1 MAVVPGSVV
10 PGWNYPGGG
19 NYPSWELHVCV
30 GERGVAIVQGVFI
43 RGAIVREAI
52 IQGELSHHHVS
63 VHGLYVSIA
72 HSFSKGSS
80 TVVQRCVSS
89 NLYSNIPGEKWLFL

>member
-10 PGWNYPGGG
+10 SGGNYPGG
-19 NYPSWELHVCV
+19 NYPRWKLHVC
-30 GERGVAIVQGVFI
+30 GGAGVAIVQGVFI
-43 RGAIVREAI
+43 WGAIVREAI
-52 IQGELSHHHVS
+52 IHGELSHHHVS
-63 VHGLYVSIA
+63 VHGLCVSIA